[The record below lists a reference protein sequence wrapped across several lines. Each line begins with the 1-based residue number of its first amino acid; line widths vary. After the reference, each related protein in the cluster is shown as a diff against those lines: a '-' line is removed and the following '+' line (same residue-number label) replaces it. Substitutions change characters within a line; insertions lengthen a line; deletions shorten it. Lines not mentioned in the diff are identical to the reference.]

1 MLRFIKRKIH
11 LALNINKYKY
21 ESIKIFLIY
30 LAIGSFWIYFSD
42 NLAYK
47 LAVNDRMLVT
57 INIYKG
63 WVFVLIT
70 ATILYVLVRNI
81 LKKFEYMEDKLNE
94 SYEELTASN
103 EELQAYV
110 EQLTAS
116 EEELRIQYDQITIS
130 EEKLRKSEQKNI
142 AIIKAIPDLLFI
154 IDKNGKFIDSM
165 TSDES
170 RLYVPMEQFIG
181 KTISEIM
188 PKNIVEIAS
197 EKIQLVL
204 KQGTL
209 ENFEYM
215 LEGQYFELRMVK
227 NNDNEVLAISRNITV
242 ERTNELDLKISENR
256 YKTLV
261 DEMLQG
267 VALYEGSSE
276 DEEVTNY
283 KLVSANRSYQKLTG
297 VNLEQAIGKS
307 TFELLPELGNEYY
320 EKLSNV
326 VKTGKSIYYENYS
339 PVTGL
344 SREVTAYQPQKLQLA
359 IIVNDI
365 TERKQLQEKL
375 EYLSYNDQLTGLYN
389 RRFFE
394 EELIRIDNERNLPL
408 TVIMAD
414 VNGLKLVNDSFG
426 HAIGDELIK
435 MAAKVIKD
443 ACREDDIVARLAGDE
458 FVVFLK
464 RTNTV
469 EAGQIVDHIKE
480 LMFKE
485 KVGSIDVSI
494 SFGHETKTK
503 KDESLDEVLK
513 KAENYMYKKKLF
525 ESQGIRGK
533 TISTIIST
541 LNEKNR
547 REEEHS
553 LRVSKLCEDMGY
565 ALNLSKDDINELK
578 TVGLLHDIGKI
589 AIEDNILNKTGKLTP
604 EEYEEIKR
612 HPEIGYRILSTV
624 NEMAEMAE
632 YVLAHHERFDGMGYP
647 KKLKAEQIPLQSR
660 IITIADS
667 YDAMVSERSYRGA
680 LSEETAIHELE
691 ANAGT
696 QFDAKL
702 VKVFIEKV
710 LKSK

>member
-1 MLRFIKRKIH
+1 MLRFIKRKFH

-47 LAVNDRMLVT
+47 LAANDRMLVT

-63 WVFVLIT
+63 WVFILIT
-70 ATILYVLVRNI
+70 ATILYVLVRNL
-81 LKKFEYMEDKLNE
+81 LKKFEYMEYKLNE

-130 EEKLRKSEQKNI
+130 EENLRKSEQKNI

-154 IDKNGKFIDSM
+154 IDKNSNFIDSM

-181 KTISEIM
+181 KTISEVM
-188 PKNIVEIAS
+188 PKEIVEIAS
-197 EKIQLVL
+197 KKIQLVL
-204 KQGTL
+204 EHGTL

-227 NNDNEVLAISRNITV
+227 NNENEVLAISRNITV
-242 ERTNELDLKISENR
+242 ERTNELELKISENR

-267 VALYEGSSE
+267 IALYEGSFE

-283 KLVSANRSYQKLTG
+283 KLVSANKSYEKLTG
-297 VNLEQAIGKS
+297 VNLEKSIGKT
-307 TFELLPELGNEYY
+307 TFELLPELGDEYY
-320 EKLSNV
+320 EKLNNV

-344 SREVTAYQPQKLQLA
+344 SREVTAYRPQKLQLA

-375 EYLSYNDQLTGLYN
+375 QYLSYNDQLTGLYN

-394 EELIRIDNERNLPL
+394 EELIKIDNERNLPL

-435 MAAKVIKD
+435 RAAKVIKD
-443 ACREDDIVARLAGDE
+443 GCREDDIVARLAGDE

-464 RTNTV
+464 RTNTA
-469 EAGQIVDHIKE
+469 EAGQIVEHIKE
-480 LMFKE
+480 LTFRE

-503 KDESLDEVLK
+503 KDESLDEILK

-525 ESQGIRGK
+525 ESPGIRGK

-541 LNEKNR
+541 LNEKNI

-589 AIEDNILNKTGKLTP
+589 AIEDNILNKTGKLTT

-624 NEMAEMAE
+624 NEMSEMAE

-647 KKLKAEQIPLQSR
+647 KKLKGEQIPLQSR

-691 ANAGT
+691 VNAGT

-710 LKSK
+710 LNRK